1 MLENLSSTQK
11 AVGGVVVIAGVVG
24 WIFAF
29 VQIGEIDSLKSEL
42 EPARQGLASAK
53 DELAQLQGDLE
64 AAQSERS
71 QLQQQVEAAESLEE
85 LTAALEAGN
94 ADLLSLQ
101 SEIEG
106 SQAKLEAGNALLTSL
121 QSEIEGSRAELE
133 PLRAEVQRQ
142 QALLEG
148 STLQFKTTTRA
159 RVRAGPG
166 TDTDEVAVVPP
177 GKTLQVFEIV
187 EGGTWYKV
195 GGMGYIFHEL
205 LEPVE

>member
-11 AVGGVVVIAGVVG
+11 AVGGVVVIASVVG

-71 QLQQQVEAAESLEE
+71 QLQRRV
-85 LTAALEAGN
+85 
-94 ADLLSLQ
+94 

-106 SQAKLEAGNALLTSL
+106 SQA
-121 QSEIEGSRAELE
+121 ELE
-133 PLRAEVQRQ
+133 TLRAKVQRQ

-148 STLQFKTTTRA
+148 SMLQFKTNARA

-166 TDTDEVAVVPP
+166 TDTDEVAVVPA
-177 GKTLQVFEIV
+177 GNTVQVFEIV
-187 EGGTWYKV
+187 EDGTWYKV

-205 LEPVE
+205 LEPVEK